1 MDLASLA
8 PYIVG
13 AGGII
18 AGVYATFQSSKA
30 AKRSLSAEEKARAF
44 TAADEMIENLQEDN
58 AALRAEMRTARQEHA
73 DELAR
78 LVKEHR
84 VLRSQCREND
94 ERNVAAIQSLQQD
107 NANLRRDLY
116 DMTASL
122 VGLRALVVDEVAREA
137 ARDEFGHLDP
147 AEARRIFRELINP
160 TPKTPAPERRLGTRP
175 DATPATG
182 DRRSPEAVDDFED
195 GGS

>member
-1 MDLASLA
+1 VDLTSFA

-13 AGGII
+13 AGGIV

-58 AALRAEMRTARQEHA
+58 AALRTEMRTVRQEHA
-73 DELAR
+73 AEIAR
-78 LVKEHR
+78 MVEEHR
-84 VLRSQCREND
+84 LLRAQCQEND
-94 ERNVAAIQSLQQD
+94 ARNTAAIQSLQQD

-137 ARDEFGHLDP
+137 A
-147 AEARRIFRELINP
+147 
-160 TPKTPAPERRLGTRP
+160 PAPPQQTSRC
-175 DATPATG
+175 
-182 DRRSPEAVDDFED
+182 
-195 GGS
+195 